1 MKKLIVALIASAAAV
16 GAAQAQQQTT
26 APRAYI
32 GAGAAIVDHEFNV
45 QGASNLNHSEYKS
58 SGKLFGGYDF
68 NQNWGVEAGYT
79 DYRTSN
85 ASYTVGG
92 VPGSAEADG
101 HSVYLAGKATLPVNE
116 RFSVYG
122 KLGAAYNKVD
132 LSSTTPG
139 LSRDESDTELY
150 GGVGVQY
157 NLNQNVS
164 LIAEYERYGSSRDFG
179 AKPDVWTVGA
189 KYSF

>member
-16 GAAQAQQQTT
+16 GAAQAQQQNT

-32 GAGAAIVDHEFNV
+32 GAGAAIVDHEYKIP
-45 QGASNLNHSEYKS
+45 GASSLGHSEYKS

-85 ASYTVGG
+85 ASYTVNG
-92 VPGSAEADG
+92 VQGSAEADG
-101 HSVYLAGKATLPVNE
+101 YSFYLAGKATLPVNE

-132 LSSTTPG
+132 LSSTMP
-139 LSRDESDTELY
+139 LRHDESDTEVY

-179 AKPDVWTVGA
+179 PKPDVFTVGA